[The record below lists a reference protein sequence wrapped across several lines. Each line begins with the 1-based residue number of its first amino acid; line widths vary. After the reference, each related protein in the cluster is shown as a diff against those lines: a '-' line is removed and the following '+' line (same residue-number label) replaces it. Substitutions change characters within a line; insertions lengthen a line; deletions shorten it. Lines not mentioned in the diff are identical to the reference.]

1 MTAASPTEINLDTS
15 PDVHKKGQFRK
26 GSLFTLFNLASNE
39 RINETT
45 DVDIQLFDG
54 TKMRAFI
61 DHKITGKILVNHIAT
76 ELGDATKAKYL
87 GLIIEQPGEFPEW
100 MDLNNSVAKE
110 KAAKG
115 FDIIMVRIKFYPSD
129 PVSEMSSDFFAN
141 LLYYQLRHDLAV
153 GRLLGKERD
162 RCLLVAYS
170 VQYEGGLGDIP
181 RDKLLQYDIVRSK
194 VSSHRLDNSMQNQI
208 KEYLQENYDISPHD
222 ALTAFLRVATRM
234 DTYGIEPFDA
244 KDQRG
249 NGIAVGFNFKGLS
262 VFKSSQQ
269 VNFFRWESMLSYECE
284 KKTVVIT
291 IKTRDVKKKIGFKCD
306 SRANAMQLYRRLRE
320 ASRFY
325 RSGNMDYRSDSEKS
339 HKIGSPNFSKSTD
352 SEASDFSVNSSQTCQ
367 IKRISS
373 FSRPQRFFTLS
384 PPRASR
390 KMIQLQVS
398 STEAVTPT
406 NKPNFPLNCSPDVP
420 TILLHPPDPDEG
432 PNTPTFDPDVS
443 ITKPVGGA
451 VTSLPKAVQPVISKC
466 TAEEETVNLHEEEPE
481 FLNENNDEKEEGRK
495 RDPTKVGQEGGGD
508 RDIDKG
514 EEMEEGNDKK
524 NEDRIGD
531 QCKENAINVKGK
543 AEEEEEE
550 GNELLPAE
558 VSYTPN
564 SNSQESL
571 LNVASP
577 FGDAAKMSFFTNL
590 ESKRLGLGIL
600 DLKLSNS
607 MTSITI
613 PPTGSVSSAS
623 QSPLHFFPKRRGRN
637 AQPI

>member
-1 MTAASPTEINLDTS
+1 MGEDDDEYAKDVQLIAEQVFCDSPSSKLAEGIAVQSRYKVRPSIMVKKFLASWSDTEANPLFLLPNEDFNDIYNALFEAAGIPMKNLDDLSTQLTH
-15 PDVHKKGQFRK
+15 V
-26 GSLFTLFNLASNE
+26 
-39 RINETT
+39 T
-45 DVDIQLFDG
+45 DV
-54 TKMRAFI
+54 
-61 DHKITGKILVNHIAT
+61 TGEI
-76 ELGDATKAKYL
+76 
-87 GLIIEQPGEFPEW
+87 
-100 MDLNNSVAKE
+100 
-110 KAAKG
+110 
-115 FDIIMVRIKFYPSD
+115 
-129 PVSEMSSDFFAN
+129 
-141 LLYYQLRHDLAV
+141 
-153 GRLLGKERD
+153 
-162 RCLLVAYS
+162 C
-170 VQYEGGLGDIP
+170 
-181 RDKLLQYDIVRSK
+181 KLLI
-194 VSSHRLDNSMQNQI
+194 N
-208 KEYLQENYDISPHD
+208 DISPHD

-325 RSGNMDYRSDSEKS
+325 R
-339 HKIGSPNFSKSTD
+339 STD

-623 QSPLHFFPKRRGRN
+623 QYPINIIKAARSLAACVSAAFSYKDAFCGGFFLV
-637 AQPI
+637 